1 MNENNKK
8 TLKGF
13 TLIELIIV
21 LAIFSGIMAGA
32 ISLIDPVSKIMTKAS
47 VSEKTNS
54 YVNTIQDYVEGSVK
68 YAENLNVYVVNYV
81 TEGYSSED
89 AMVAEMVENYR
100 KTYFSNCVSKNPNG
114 RNYFTKD
121 EYVLHMLEGYEG
133 TEPEKEQEKWEKDYD
148 DYVTNHPQYIKNGA
162 MLELNPEPF
171 IVLDNKDNKITTSN
185 DSSNNI
191 VSTTGKIRV
200 LCLNNIA
207 DGDITHNG
215 NITLREVPFD
225 SYIPIKT
232 NMIPASKQAINEA
245 YFNAADSHYTFSYVL
260 GATDLMNVDEGIVF
274 KSDYEEKELDINSYN
289 FSITVLTS
297 KTQGTVPSLVLN
309 TNDEGDPIS
318 YTPFDKPAAA
328 TVINLPLMNINR
340 RAGNIVQRPY
350 CGTVDGKMTLD
361 ASNNPVIN
369 IRAQDAAKAFT
380 IGTSVV
386 PAGSSNPITADL
398 QKNIYFVYNYTD
410 EIN

>member
-21 LAIFSGIMAGA
+21 LAIFSGLMAGA
-32 ISLIDPVSKIMTKAS
+32 ISLVDPVSKIMTKAS

-68 YAENLNVYVVNYV
+68 YAENLNVYVLSA
-81 TEGYSSED
+81 TADD
-89 AMVAEMVENYR
+89 AAEKTRVAEMVNNYR

-114 RNYFTKD
+114 RFYFSKD
-121 EYVLHMLEGYEG
+121 EYVDHMLLANEDSKDE
-133 TEPEKEQEKWEKDYD
+133 ELKKEEHWEKDYD
-148 DYVTNHPQYIKNGA
+148 DFVAWHSIAG
-162 MLELNPEPF
+162 NPEPY
-171 IVLDNKDNKITTSN
+171 IVLDVNDNKIATAN
-185 DSSNNI
+185 DNSNNI
-191 VSTTGKIRV
+191 VTTTGKIRV
-200 LCLNNIA
+200 LCLNNL
-207 DGDITHNG
+207 DNG

-225 SYIPIKT
+225 SYTQIKADKLPDAK
-232 NMIPASKQAINEA
+232 NAINEA
-245 YFNAADSHYTFSYVL
+245 YLNAADSHYIFSYVL
-260 GATDLMNVDEGIVF
+260 GATELMNVDEGIVF
-274 KSDYEEKELDINSYN
+274 KSDYEETELDINSYN
-289 FSITVLTS
+289 FSITVITS
-297 KTQGTVPSLVLN
+297 KTTKGTIPQLTFGTDAAGNS
-309 TNDEGDPIS
+309 IS

-350 CGTVDGKMTLD
+350 CGMVDGTSEVD
-361 ASNNPVIN
+361 ADNNPVLK

-380 IGTSVV
+380 IGTSLT
-386 PAGSSNPITADL
+386 PADPSNPIKITADP